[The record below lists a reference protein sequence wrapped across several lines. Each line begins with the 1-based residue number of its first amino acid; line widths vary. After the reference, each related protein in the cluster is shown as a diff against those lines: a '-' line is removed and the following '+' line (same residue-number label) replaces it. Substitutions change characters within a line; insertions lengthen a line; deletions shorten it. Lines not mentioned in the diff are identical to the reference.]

1 MNKPRRIISMLLTAV
16 LMVTFA
22 VAAVAADD
30 KTDLKDVKKIISIS
44 ENK

>member
-1 MNKPRRIISMLLTAV
+1 MNKPRRIISILLTAV
-16 LMVTFA
+16 MMVAFA

-30 KTDLKDVKKIISIS
+30 ETELKDVKKIISIS